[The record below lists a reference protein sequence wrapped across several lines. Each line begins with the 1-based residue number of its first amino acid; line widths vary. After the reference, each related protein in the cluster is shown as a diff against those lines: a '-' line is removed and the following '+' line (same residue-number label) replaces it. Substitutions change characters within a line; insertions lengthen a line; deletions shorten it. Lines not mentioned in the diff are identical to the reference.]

1 MKKISITILIF
12 LCYTFSF
19 AQLHV
24 AWNGNV
30 GIGTTS
36 PECKFQITRSS
47 NSFTFKPNNSG
58 NLEIGGYDGT
68 ANSNIIFWHSQG
80 GYNTL
85 TAKSFSRTS
94 DSTLKSD
101 ICMLEKPLSVL
112 NGISGYSYSYKE
124 DQAKQGKKEYG
135 VIAQEVERVLPDL
148 VTEVKGVK
156 VVDYDGL
163 IPFLIEAVKEQ
174 QTQIASLSREIESI
188 KNTAASTEQNIVLEG
203 ACELKVYQ
211 NIPNP
216 FNTATTVKC
225 FVPSGISHAQLCIY
239 DTRGSLVKCYDV
251 NGRGDLNIQI
261 QAGALQAGI
270 YVYVLKGDGK
280 TSEAKQMVLT
290 K

>member
-1 MKKISITILIF
+1 
-12 LCYTFSF
+12 
-19 AQLHV
+19 
-24 AWNGNV
+24 
-30 GIGTTS
+30 
-36 PECKFQITRSS
+36 
-47 NSFTFKPNNSG
+47 
-58 NLEIGGYDGT
+58 
-68 ANSNIIFWHSQG
+68 
-80 GYNTL
+80 
-85 TAKSFSRTS
+85 
-94 DSTLKSD
+94 
-101 ICMLEKPLSVL
+101 MLEKPLSVL

-135 VIAQEVERVLPDL
+135 VIAQEVERVLPEL

-156 VVDYDGL
+156 AVDYDGL

-174 QTQIASLSREIESI
+174 QAQIASLSREIESL
-188 KNTAASTEQNIVLEG
+188 KNTAASTEQNIVLES

-225 FVPSGISHAQLCIY
+225 FVPLGISHAQLCIY

-251 NGRGDLNIQI
+251 NGRGDVNIQI
-261 QAGALQAGI
+261 QAGALQSGI

>member
-1 MKKISITILIF
+1 MKRISTTILIL

-30 GIGTTS
+30 GVGTTS

-68 ANSNIIFWHSQG
+68 TNSNILFWHSQG

-94 DSTLKSD
+94 DSTLKSN
-101 ICMLEKPLSVL
+101 ISLLKKPLSVL
-112 NGISGYSYSYKE
+112 DGISGYSYSYKE
-124 DQAKQGKKEYG
+124 DQAKQEKKEYG
-135 VIAQEVERVLPDL
+135 VIAQEVERVLPEL
-148 VTEVKGVK
+148 VTEVKGIK

-174 QTQIASLSREIESI
+174 QIQIESLSREIEAL
-188 KNTAASTEQNIVLEG
+188 KNAAVGAEQNVTLESND
-203 ACELKVYQ
+203 ELKVFQ
-211 NIPNP
+211 NAPNP
-216 FNTATTVKC
+216 FNTVTTVKC
-225 FVPSGISHAQLCIY
+225 IVPSGTVHAQLCIY
-239 DTRGSLVKCYDV
+239 DTRGCLVKCYDV
-251 NGRGDLNIQI
+251 NGRGIVDVQL
-261 QAGALQAGI
+261 QAGALQAGT

-280 TSEAKQMVLT
+280 TSEAKQMILT